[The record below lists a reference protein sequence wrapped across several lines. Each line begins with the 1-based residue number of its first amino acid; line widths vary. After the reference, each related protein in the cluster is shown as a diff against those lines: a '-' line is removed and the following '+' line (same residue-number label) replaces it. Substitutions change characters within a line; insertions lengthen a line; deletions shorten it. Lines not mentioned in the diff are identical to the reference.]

1 MTRKI
6 IFSYL
11 RKEPLA
17 FSLAVLL
24 CALGMTAAICVLWLQ
39 TTLFNHAT
47 AQAKDIDLI
56 VGAKGSALQNTLA
69 GVYHLDVPNGNIR
82 LSEVEQLAKH
92 PMVARVIPISL
103 GDSVNGARIV
113 GAGAEFFELYGAQLS
128 VGALPAS
135 AMQAS
140 VGASAAE
147 RLKLAI
153 GDHFVGGH
161 GLAEGGDTH
170 DEHVYTVVGILA
182 PTGRV
187 IDQLVIT
194 PLESVWVA
202 HASHTASTEPEVTFA
217 LLQTRGPVAMASL
230 PRFINSQTNM
240 QAASPAAES
249 ARLLANFGW
258 VALIIQAFAVALI
271 AASMLA
277 LLAAIVQ
284 SLERHKTDVAL
295 LRAMGVTRLSI
306 QKVLLGESL
315 LVILLAAI
323 AALLISIACMLWL
336 STVALPGIVINPID
350 GLAYIAS
357 VVGVALLL
365 GVIATIPAIRR
376 AFRFD
381 IATQLSHR

>member
-11 RKEPLA
+11 RAEPLA

-39 TTLFNHAT
+39 TALFNHASV
-47 AQAKDIDLI
+47 QAKGIDLI

-82 LSEVEQLAKH
+82 LSEVLQLAKH
-92 PMVARVIPISL
+92 PMVARAIPISL

-113 GAGAEFFELYGAQLS
+113 GASADFFELYDAKPQLGVLPTS
-128 VGALPAS
+128 V
-135 AMQAS
+135 MQAS
-140 VGASAAE
+140 VGASAAQ
-147 RLKLAI
+147 RLKLAVGDRFI
-153 GDHFVGGH
+153 GSH
-161 GLAEGGDTH
+161 GLAEGGDAH

-187 IDQLVIT
+187 IDQLVVT
-194 PLESVWVA
+194 PLESVWTA
-202 HASHTASTEPEVTFA
+202 HAAHAASTEPEVTFA
-217 LLQTRGPVAMASL
+217 LLQTRSPVAMASL
-230 PRFINSQTNM
+230 PRFINAQTNM

-258 VALIIQAFAVALI
+258 FALIIQAFAAALVG
-271 AASMLA
+271 ASMLA
-277 LLAAIVQ
+277 LLAAIMQ

-323 AALLISIACMLWL
+323 PALLLSVLCMAWL
-336 STVALPGIVINPID
+336 ATVALPGIAVNPIN
-350 GLAYIAS
+350 GLTFIAT

-365 GVIATIPAIRR
+365 GVLATIPAIRR
-376 AFRFD
+376 AFRLD
-381 IATQLSHR
+381 IATQLSQR

>member
-6 IFSYL
+6 VFSYV
-11 RKEPLA
+11 RREPLA
-17 FSLAVLL
+17 FALAVCL

-69 GVYHLDVPNGNIR
+69 GVYHLDVPNGNVR
-82 LSEVEQLAKH
+82 LAEVTQLAKH

-113 GAGAEFFELYGAQLS
+113 GASAEFFDLYGAKTS
-128 VGALPAS
+128 VGALPVS

-140 VGASAAE
+140 VGATAAA
-147 RLKLAI
+147 RLKLKI

-161 GLAEGGDTH
+161 GLAEGGEVH

-187 IDQLVIT
+187 IDQLVVT
-194 PLESVWVA
+194 PLESVWAA
-202 HASHTASTEPEVTFA
+202 HASHAASTEPEVTFA
-217 LLQTRGPVAMASL
+217 LVQARGPVAMASL

-271 AASMLA
+271 IASMVA
-277 LLAAIVQ
+277 LLAAIMQ

-295 LRAMGVTRLSI
+295 LRAMGVTRVSI

-315 LVILLAAI
+315 LVILLAAVI
-323 AALLISIACMLWL
+323 ALVTSVLCMVWL
-336 STVALPGIVINPID
+336 SAVALPGIAINPIN
-350 GLAYIAS
+350 GVAYVVS

-376 AFRFD
+376 AFRVD

>member
-336 STVALPGIVINPID
+336 STVALPGIAINPID
-350 GLAYIAS
+350 GLAYIAA